1 MAELID
7 FSAISAYN
15 TRKFLV
21 SVIIF
26 LSKTQT
32 FDLNSIIPLPTK
44 PVEPELQAG
53 QGRLAAPENWYAEP
67 FTKRTACKTPGQCG
81 GDCDCGCPYNT
92 MTEVERLPLIEEI
105 AQIFPNEWLAF
116 IISPA
121 EDDELE
127 PLHGKL
133 VAHSPDPDEI
143 HDAVNTVLWNQHVY
157 VFFNGDFD
165 RMKRSYGEAWSQE
178 PDALTQ
184 RAYSGP
190 KQVAQVTTPP
200 TLLPDS
206 LLDLIYS
213 AVDQLYD
220 MPHLNEAIR
229 RLRLARVRA
238 GIANEAALLPI
249 IDNAL
254 DQLESA
260 LPRVNE
266 VAWFL
271 EEALLELEA
280 A

>member
-1 MAELID
+1 
-7 FSAISAYN
+7 
-15 TRKFLV
+15 V
-21 SVIIF
+21 
-26 LSKTQT
+26 
-32 FDLNSIIPLPTK
+32 FDLNNIIPLPTK
-44 PVEPELQAG
+44 PVESETEAG
-53 QGRLAAPENWYAEP
+53 GGRLAAPENWYAEP
-67 FTKRTACKTPGQCG
+67 FTKRAGCKRPGQCG

-105 AQIFPNEWLAF
+105 ARIFPNEWLAF

-165 RMKRSYGEAWSQE
+165 RLKSSYGDAWGQNPTS
-178 PDALTQ
+178 LTQ

-190 KQVAQVTTPP
+190 KPVAEVAGPATP
-200 TLLPDS
+200 LPDN

-213 AVDQLYD
+213 AVDQLYG
-220 MPHLNEAIR
+220 MPNLNEVIR

-238 GIANEAALLPI
+238 GNANEAALLPI
-249 IDNAL
+249 LDNAL